1 VYLVA
6 GAVLSLRFP
15 DNDVLLVELLWRGA
29 EASDPTLEVLL
40 VADAALVEEEG
51 ACARVVGCGALLVGE
66 TVVLL
71 VGETVVLLVVPDW
84 LLVVG
89 LAVSDLVPDVDLVV
103 VGLTLLA
110 AVVAILV
117 RSISYLLVRLVRC
130 VNDLCGFCTS

>member
-1 VYLVA
+1 MPVGAVYLVA

-71 VGETVVLLVVPDW
+71 VVPDW

>member
-71 VGETVVLLVVPDW
+71 VVPDW
-84 LLVVG
+84 ILVVG